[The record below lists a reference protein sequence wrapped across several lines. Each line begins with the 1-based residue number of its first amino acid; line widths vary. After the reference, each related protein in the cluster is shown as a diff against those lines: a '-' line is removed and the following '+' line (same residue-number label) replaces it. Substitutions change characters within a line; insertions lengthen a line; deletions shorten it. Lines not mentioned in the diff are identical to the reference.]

1 MVSDRA
7 KEQQNTQR
15 KSRMK
20 VERKSTKNRSKI
32 VKTST
37 KIDEKTMKFR
47 SWAVLGAQGR
57 FGDAPGRTQDG
68 SETPKDRPGADLGP
82 PWACQEWPGVVQKR
96 PQAGPKTHLGRTG
109 ALPERVQ
116 HTEHR
121 QLRPRND
128 FTTFLRRHATA
139 RGLKFVRPRSVS

>member
-20 VERKSTKNRSKI
+20 VERKSMKNQSKI

-37 KIDEKTMKFR
+37 KIDDKTMKFR

-68 SETPKDRPGADLGP
+68 SETPKDLPGADLGP
-82 PWACQEWPGVVQKR
+82 PWACQERPGVVQKR
-96 PQAGPKTHLGRTG
+96 PQGD
-109 ALPERVQ
+109 PE
-116 HTEHR
+116 TLLEL
-121 QLRPRND
+121 LRP
-128 FTTFLRRHATA
+128 L
-139 RGLKFVRPRSVS
+139 PSRS